1 LNGALVLFMLQLM
14 YSIDAKRKKYAK
26 ELIKTPTE

>member
-1 LNGALVLFMLQLM
+1 MVLFMLQLM

-26 ELIKTPTE
+26 ELVAFGDN